1 MGTRNV
7 RYPEFPS
14 LPNYLLADKVGMKE
28 AWSDIGHW
36 ASSFIRVLEEDV
48 DSQNI
53 MNVAVDKNKSINISG
68 RIKVADIDAT
78 VTAQSGDIR
87 YNSSTNKHQGYNGS
101 SWNDMY

>member
-1 MGTRNV
+1 MGIRNV

-53 MNVAVDKNKSINISG
+53 MNVVVDKNKSINILG
-68 RIKVADIDAT
+68 RIKVADITAT
-78 VTAQSGDIR
+78 VTAQAGDIR

-101 SWNDMY
+101 SWNNMY

>member
-1 MGTRNV
+1 
-7 RYPEFPS
+7 
-14 LPNYLLADKVGMKE
+14 
-28 AWSDIGHW
+28 
-36 ASSFIRVLEEDV
+36 
-48 DSQNI
+48 
-53 MNVAVDKNKSINISG
+53 MNVVVDKNKSINISG

>member
-36 ASSFIRVLEEDV
+36 AFSFIRVLEEDV

-68 RIKVADIDAT
+68 RIKVADIAAT
-78 VTAQSGDIR
+78 VTAQAGDIR

-101 SWNDMY
+101 SWNNMY